1 MSLPEKPS
9 EITEVESIEKSL
21 YPICQHVKITGERCG
36 SPAVRD
42 EDYCYYHRAV
52 RKRVPRNNLHLI
64 LWNPQA
70 EKSERYEYEM
80 PYPEDP
86 ESLQI
91 AFSQFIH
98 VVSQEEMKVERATLV
113 LSALHGAA
121 ANMRAMEKS
130 AMERERI
137 SRAPKKPAA
146 SVGSGAVAQSEEQ
159 AGASRAAGTADPS
172 APLRSGRDD
181 KHKTR
186 IHDLATPTF

>member
-1 MSLPEKPS
+1 
-9 EITEVESIEKSL
+9 
-21 YPICQHVKITGERCG
+21 VKITGERCG

-70 EKSERYEYEM
+70 DKSERFEYEM

-98 VVSQEEMKVERATLV
+98 VVSQEEMKVERARLV

-130 AMERERI
+130 AMEREDI
-137 SRAPKKPAA
+137 ARA
-146 SVGSGAVAQSEEQ
+146 QE
-159 AGASRAAGTADPS
+159 AGGQRRKRCGCAAGGTGRARMKMRTRPQPTLSPKSGDEDGAPGTEPQIP
-172 APLRSGRDD
+172 PLRFAPVGMTNIRRAFTTLQRLRSRM
-181 KHKTR
+181 
-186 IHDLATPTF
+186 IL